1 MGSSR
6 RKCQKMKKLLSN
18 IFKFIDNIK
27 WYVIINLT
35 NETCITGTSIHI
47 LQKVIGFMSVLI
59 VICEFLQRYN

>member
-1 MGSSR
+1 M
-6 RKCQKMKKLLSN
+6 
-18 IFKFIDNIK
+18 
-27 WYVIINLT
+27 NLT